1 MAELVAAPS
10 EGIGPGTSA
19 GAAECTPVPAQRP
32 ILSVETTGLL
42 EDTLNPTV
50 RPGPARALLAATTMA
65 DRQGAFRHAEA
76 PASVAEGRVVVAE
89 GRVVVAEGRVV
100 VAEGRVVAAE
110 DLMVAVA
117 GISNRG
123 LAVFPVDRFRNGEV
137 TCGERS

>member
-76 PASVAEGRVVVAE
+76 PASVAEGRVV
-89 GRVVVAEGRVV
+89 
-100 VAEGRVVAAE
+100 AAE

-123 LAVFPVDRFRNGEV
+123 LAVFPVDKFRNGEV
-137 TCGERS
+137 ICGERS